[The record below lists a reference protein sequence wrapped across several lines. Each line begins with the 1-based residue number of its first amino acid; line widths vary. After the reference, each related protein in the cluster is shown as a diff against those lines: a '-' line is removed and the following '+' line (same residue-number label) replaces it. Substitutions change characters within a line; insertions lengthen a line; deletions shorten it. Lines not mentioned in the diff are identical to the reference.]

1 LSQKKRKGQV
11 GEIFQPAL
19 SVTHAVQESGAASLK
34 VIETDRLIL
43 RWLSTDDAEFI
54 LELVNDPSWLKF
66 IGNKDVKTIEDARS
80 NILNKHV
87 EMYNRL
93 GFGLYLTELKEEGV
107 PIGICGLIKRDA
119 LEDVDLGFAF
129 LPGFRG
135 KGYAYEAATA
145 TIGYG
150 KNVLGL
156 KRIAAIT
163 AQGNAAS
170 IKVLE
175 KLGFQFEKIVELSKD
190 AEGLMLFATEV

>member
-1 LSQKKRKGQV
+1 
-11 GEIFQPAL
+11 
-19 SVTHAVQESGAASLK
+19 LK

-43 RWLSTDDAEFI
+43 RKLSVDDAEFI

-66 IGNKDVKTIEDARS
+66 IGNKDVKTIEDARRSIS
-80 NILNKHV
+80 NKYV

-93 GFGLYLTELKEEGV
+93 GFGLYLAELKGEGV

-135 KGYAYEAATA
+135 QGYAYEAAVA
-145 TIGYG
+145 TMEYG

-156 KRIAAIT
+156 NRIAAIT
-163 AQGNAAS
+163 VQGNEAS
-170 IKVLE
+170 IKLLE
-175 KLGFQFEKIVELSKD
+175 KLGFQFEKMVEMSKD
-190 AEGLMLFATEV
+190 SESVMLFATEV